1 MLSTCR
7 FGPHGLCCL
16 RAERRPAADMA
27 VSGQLFARGKEVLLL
42 NARDESSAFF
52 LFGTPDAMMNMR

>member
-1 MLSTCR
+1 
-7 FGPHGLCCL
+7 
-16 RAERRPAADMA
+16 MA